1 MMPKSHPNSDD
12 PGFKWRA
19 SFSLVEKRIL
29 RKIHYLFRKVYLI
42 CKKITVIKEWKK
54 KYNFPSYILKTAFLW
69 TFEKKWSEP
78 EKFTEN
84 NMLSMI
90 LEIFSSLKKYFEK
103 NNIPNYFIPEMNILE
118 QYSKTLKTD
127 SINSI
132 KLIDDF
138 AVLTSKTSLV
148 KYICE
153 TFNKIPFSPIIS
165 DDKGIFSL
173 VEMKDSSL
181 RILISLRS
189 HYLSPSHHHLYQW
202 YEEIILQGRGIQKE
216 EDETELLSELYIT
229 FLCLLYTR
237 MFRTG
242 VFRKEED
249 QQYFQHVLYFI
260 YVFGEDLISSDLDS
274 IMKYG
279 KSITSYFS
287 LNHPFDQLHKLCS
300 FLAPFENRKK
310 DKINRFREEYNM
322 DIPRKDWIDERFS
335 DESIPLIND
344 LIEFGSEKHSKDLQK
359 NIQEVFRKDDDKLEP
374 LVNKL
379 NKYFCEKFYDRCF
392 IEIDTENSQC
402 EIDSYFSNFLVDHMC
417 KMYDYGFIE
426 KKYFLPKPAVYISYL
441 SQLLLNIKCCVKSK
455 IEIDNEIG
463 LPCYRKEDV
472 LTGIGSPINRETE
485 FNKWGFTLKDGHY
498 ISYEQR
504 KHATIPFTWIYPSKN
519 LALLEI
525 IPQNIQDF
533 LYGRTNFVKSIKSAA

>member
-12 PGFKWRA
+12 PGFEWRA
-19 SFSLVEKRIL
+19 SFSLVEKKIL

-54 KYNFPSYILKTAFLW
+54 QYNFPSYILKTAFLW
-69 TFEKKWSEP
+69 TLEEKWSEP

-90 LEIFSSLKKYFEK
+90 LEIFSYLKKYFEK
-103 NNIPNYFIPEMNILE
+103 NNVPNYFIPEMNILE
-118 QYSKTLKTD
+118 QYSQTLKKD

-132 KLIDDF
+132 KLIDDL
-138 AVLTSKTSLV
+138 AVLTNKTSLI

-153 TFNKIPFSPIIS
+153 TFNDIPFFPIIS
-165 DDKGIFSL
+165 YDKGIFSL
-173 VEMKDSSL
+173 FEKENL
-181 RILISLRS
+181 WILTAPSTRNL
-189 HYLSPSHHHLYQW
+189 LPSHKHLYQW

-216 EDETELLSELYIT
+216 EDKTELLSELYIT
-229 FLCLLYTR
+229 FLYLLYTR
-237 MFRTG
+237 TLRKF

-287 LNHPFDQLHKLCS
+287 INHPFDQHSQLCY
-300 FLAPFENRKK
+300 FLGPFENRKK
-310 DKINRFREEYNM
+310 DEIERLREEYNM

-335 DESIPLIND
+335 DESIPLIHDFN
-344 LIEFGSEKHSKDLQK
+344 EFGSEKHSKDLQK

-392 IEIDTENSQC
+392 IEIKIENSQADT
-402 EIDSYFSNFLVDHMC
+402 ESYFSHFLVDHMC
-417 KMYDYGFIE
+417 EMYDYGFIE
-426 KKYFLPKPAVYISYL
+426 KKCFLPKPAVYISYL
-441 SQLLLNIKCCVKSK
+441 SQLLLNIKCCVKKK

-463 LPCYRKEDV
+463 LPFYSKSLV
-472 LTGIGSPINRETE
+472 LEGIGSPINRETE
-485 FNKWGFTLKDGHY
+485 FNKWGFTLKDGQY

-519 LALLEI
+519 L
-525 IPQNIQDF
+525 
-533 LYGRTNFVKSIKSAA
+533 IKTLIY